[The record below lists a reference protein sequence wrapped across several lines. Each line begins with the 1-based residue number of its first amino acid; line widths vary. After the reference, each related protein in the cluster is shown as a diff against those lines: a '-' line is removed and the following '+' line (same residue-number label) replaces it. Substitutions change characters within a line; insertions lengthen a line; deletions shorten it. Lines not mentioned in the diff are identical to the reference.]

1 LLAPDGALLAQWSI
15 SLNTSGL
22 EPFFGGNRA
31 AFEAVVWYA
40 MIKTADR
47 KLAETDNKSIN
58 QNEHLIGRR
67 AFVGSLIAIPAIITF
82 GFAEFRGMS
91 DASDNSSAQ
100 GGSGIVKVSVVEFT
114 DSGQRK
120 GLVMEDKVVK
130 TEEEWRKQLTPE
142 QYKVARKKGTERPF
156 SNLYAENHDKG
167 LYRCICCG
175 NALFSSD
182 TKFESGTGWPS
193 FYEPIAPENVKTET
207 DRAFF
212 MKRTEVMCAKCDAH
226 LGHVFDDGPKPSG
239 LRYCMNSASLNFVK
253 GDEPKK
259 A

>member
-1 LLAPDGALLAQWSI
+1 VSAGWRALLAHCLSAW
-15 SLNTSGL
+15 TV
-22 EPFFGGNRA
+22 ERFGGNRA
-31 AFEAVVWYA
+31 TFEAVVWYV
-40 MIKTADR
+40 MIKKQDR
-47 KLAETDNKSIN
+47 KLAETGTHH
-58 QNEHLIGRR
+58 EHLIGRR
-67 AFVGSLIAIPAIITF
+67 AFVGSILAIPAMIAF
-82 GFAEFRGMS
+82 GFAEFRGIS
-91 DASDNSSAQ
+91 DASADSSDQ
-100 GGSGIVKVSVVEFT
+100 RGSGIVKVSIVEFT

-130 TEEEWRKQLTPE
+130 TDEEWRKQLTPE

-175 NALFSSD
+175 NALFTSD

-193 FYEPIAPENVKTET
+193 FYAPIAPENVKTET
-207 DRAFF
+207 DRSFF

-226 LGHVFDDGPKPSG
+226 LGHVFDDGPRPTG

-253 GDEPKK
+253 EDEPKK
-259 A
+259 T